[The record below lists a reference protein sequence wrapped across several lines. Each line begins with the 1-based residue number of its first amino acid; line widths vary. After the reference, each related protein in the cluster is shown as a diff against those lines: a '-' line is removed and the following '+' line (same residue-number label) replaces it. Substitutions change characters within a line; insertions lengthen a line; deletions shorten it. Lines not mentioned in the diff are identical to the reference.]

1 MRWGGPQRNRAKLP
15 KIWHCCPR
23 SALFEG
29 ICLGPLPDR
38 GQRQFPRSPK
48 KNECLPHHCA

>member
-1 MRWGGPQRNRAKLP
+1 MRWGAPQRNRAKLP